1 VIAISHRARHVLPF
15 GLVILSACAT
25 MSQKRG
31 PAPAIE
37 ADRPDFTESP
47 ETVPPGSIQA
57 EGGYTYNRSKNGTTQ
72 SIGELVVRV
81 PAGTRA
87 ELRVGFNSYSIEHA
101 AGLVRRGFE
110 DLEVGTKVRLT
121 EHEERSLVPNASIL
135 LLSTLPTGHRT
146 IGSRAMQ
153 PTAKLAL
160 SWELSER
167 LSLQSNANYTYASEG
182 GTRFSQWASSASF
195 GAEITPRVETFVEW
209 FGISPVSLGARR
221 ADYLNT
227 GAAMKFG
234 RSLRLDA
241 RIGTNARTTRDY
253 FAGVGVSRR
262 W

>member
-1 VIAISHRARHVLPF
+1 MPV

-25 MSQKRG
+25 TSRVEG
-31 PAPAIE
+31 PASAVE

-57 EGGYTYNRSKNGTTQ
+57 EGGYTYNRDESSTNQ
-72 SIGELVVRV
+72 SIGELLVRV

-87 ELRVGFNSYSIEHA
+87 ELRVGFNSYSIEHT
-101 AGLVRRGFE
+101 AGLVRRGFQ
-110 DLEVGTKVRLT
+110 DMAVGTKVRLI
-121 EHEERSLVPNASIL
+121 EHEERSPVPSVSIIV
-135 LLSTLPTGHRT
+135 LSTLPTGHRG
-146 IGSRAMQ
+146 IGSRKMQ
-153 PTAKLAL
+153 PTVKLAL
-160 SWELSER
+160 GWQLSER
-167 LSLQSNANYTYASEG
+167 LSLQSNANYSYAIED

-195 GAEITPRVETFVEW
+195 GADITPRLETFVEW
-209 FGISPVSLGARR
+209 FGTNPVSPGAGR

-234 RSLRLDA
+234 SSLRLDA